1 MLLSI
6 ISSDDRKFTEVIKYI
21 SDTHFNEINQI
32 DIELIEKSPDSSYYK
47 GLLKV
52 ELK

>member
-1 MLLSI
+1 MV
-6 ISSDDRKFTEVIKYI
+6 SSDDRKFTEVIKHI
-21 SDTHFNEINQI
+21 SEKYFKEINQI
-32 DIELIEKSPDSSYYK
+32 DVELIKKDPESSYYK